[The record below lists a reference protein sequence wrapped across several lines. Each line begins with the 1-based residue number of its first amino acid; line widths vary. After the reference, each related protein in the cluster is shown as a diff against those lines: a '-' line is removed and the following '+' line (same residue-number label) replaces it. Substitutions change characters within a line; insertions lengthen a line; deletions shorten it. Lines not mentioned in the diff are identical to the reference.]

1 MFIFSNTAAMKLYC
15 VLFLLAVILKFSD
28 PCLVI
33 RYSEPP
39 ACACKT
45 LKLDSLNIREN
56 RVSDSIL
63 YNFVYSS
70 TIEAPEIIVDD
81 CFVQMYCEDGYEL
94 YIFDTDKGAKI
105 GDYSLDGFCNP
116 FPQKWQVD
124 TGNGIEEFKELKGV
138 CVMKAGCV
146 CPFIEMDSS
155 NIDVYLG
162 ENESYKNYIKG
173 YLIQK
178 PEITQYKED
187 GCPHR
192 RQCPEG
198 SLIYTVWD
206 PLEQDLLVEGFSNV
220 TWTSDCRPNN
230 KNWPWILYY
239 WRPEVLQSVGRNFLS
254 AFCVDYYEF

>member
-1 MFIFSNTAAMKLYC
+1 MKLSC
-15 VLFLLAVILKFSD
+15 ILFLLAAILKFSD
-28 PCLVI
+28 SCLVI

-45 LKLDSLNIREN
+45 LKLDRSNIIEHGFQEFN
-56 RVSDSIL
+56 NI
-63 YNFVYSS
+63 YNFVFAS
-70 TIEAPEIIVDD
+70 TIKSPEILVED
-81 CFVQMYCEDGYEL
+81 CFVQMYCDDGYEL
-94 YIFDTDKGAKI
+94 FIFDSDKGAKI

-138 CVMKAGCV
+138 CVMKTGCV

-178 PEITQYKED
+178 PEITQYKEN

-206 PLEQDLLVEGFSNV
+206 PLGQDLLREGFSNV

-254 AFCVDYYEF
+254 AFCVDYSRRV